1 MLPSQICTSVCSS
14 FSLSTD
20 FFFFFCTVVTDDFG
34 SSCVDMQRIRRGS
47 CSSRSQT
54 KEICTTAFILR
65 VSTATLG
72 GVQRL
77 KGGGAF
83 VSKCSGPFCFP
94 CLNEQ
99 TKGRGCGVASRSTET
114 FF

>member
-20 FFFFFCTVVTDDFG
+20 VFFFFCTVVTDDFG
-34 SSCVDMQRIRRGS
+34 SSSVDMQRIRRGS

-65 VSTATLG
+65 VSTATLA
-72 GVQRL
+72 
-77 KGGGAF
+77 GGAQR
-83 VSKCSGPFCFP
+83 SEGGRGFCF
-94 CLNEQ
+94 
-99 TKGRGCGVASRSTET
+99 
-114 FF
+114 